1 MLQVTQDQSWKC
13 PKCIEEDL
21 LKRNRNAKI
30 LSDRKA
36 SIGTTASKRK
46 NLHPKKVITYKKFD
60 TDSDSDSS
68 TATTK
73 SKTPK
78 NKKTQLQAKK
88 KPTAKKESSSE
99 DSTDVSS
106 DEEEDDDSGKIIRIP
121 VDRSEVHKYYK

>member
-21 LKRNRNAKI
+21 IKRNRNAKI

-68 TATTK
+68 TATTE
-73 SKTPK
+73 SKK
-78 NKKTQLQAKK
+78 KKTKLQAKK
-88 KPTAKKESSSE
+88 KPAAKKESSSE

-106 DEEEDDDSGKIIRIP
+106 DEEDDDSGKIIRIP

>member
-1 MLQVTQDQSWKC
+1 MLQITQDQSWKC

-36 SIGTTASKRK
+36 STGTTASKRK

-60 TDSDSDSS
+60 TDTDSDSS
-68 TATTK
+68 TAT
-73 SKTPK
+73 PK
-78 NKKTQLQAKK
+78 KKKTQLQAKK
-88 KPTAKKESSSE
+88 KTAAKKESSSE